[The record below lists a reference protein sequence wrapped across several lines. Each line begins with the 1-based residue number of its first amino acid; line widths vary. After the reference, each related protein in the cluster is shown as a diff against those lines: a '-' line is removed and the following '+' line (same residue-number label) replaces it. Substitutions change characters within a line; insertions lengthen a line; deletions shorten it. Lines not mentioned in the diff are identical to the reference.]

1 MVANNW
7 TPLGST
13 SVDSSVA
20 GYLTLDVPPMDHL
33 MVIWRVTGIDGV
45 EGTVPAVDYPNGTIP
60 IMYFNNDVFRSDLFD
75 VNVVRPPNWD
85 VNFDYGGYHYEYH
98 PVQISSS
105 VNTSYSW
112 ARLMGH
118 MSSSVSSGVLF
129 ISNIKNQNNQMHS
142 FATSKGAHFLSDNE
156 RTGFTINA
164 LNNNGFDVTASAYI
178 ADTSVL
184 PVGSTGMITR
194 PYPSPFGNTFYP
206 NNNQIGRLTFS
217 LMDSY
222 IGSFGGLL
230 LKKGSGFSVFGYN
243 LR

>member
-13 SVDSSVA
+13 SVDSSVSE
-20 GYLTLDVPPMDHL
+20 YLTLDVPPMDHL
-33 MVIWRVTGIDGV
+33 MVIWRVTGMDV
-45 EGTVPAVDYPNGTIP
+45 THYPDGTIP
-60 IMYFNNDVFRSDLFD
+60 IMYFNNDVFRADIFD
-75 VNVVRPPNWD
+75 VNVLRPPNWD

-105 VNTSYSW
+105 VNTAHSW

-129 ISNIKNQNNQMHS
+129 ISNIKNQHNQMHS
-142 FATSKGAHFLSDNE
+142 FATSKGAHFLADNE

-178 ADTSVL
+178 SDTSVL
-184 PVGSTGMITR
+184 PVGSTGIITR
-194 PYPSPFGNTFYP
+194 PYPSPVGNLFYP

-217 LMDSY
+217 LMDSAV
-222 IGSFGGLL
+222 GTSLGELL